1 MGFEEVRDAVLGSVQ
16 PELGPPS
23 SSAHRYGLKVWFAE
37 SKREHYEA
45 QVVRVDGAVVMEIGF
60 HAEHPKAPDND
71 AVITRLAAS
80 EGTWRPVLGPDAVL
94 GPFLGR
100 TGWTR
105 VSETWPPPRF
115 EDIDEVLEIADRLA
129 DYIHALEPVRRGGG
143 PRSSGREG

>member
-1 MGFEEVRDAVLGSVQ
+1 MEIAGFEEVRDAVLASVA

-45 QVVRVDGAVVMEIGF
+45 QVIRVDGDPVLEIGF
-60 HAEHPKAPDND
+60 HAEHPKAPEND
-71 AVITRLAAS
+71 AVLALLAAS
-80 EGTWRPVLGPDAVL
+80 ERRWRSALGPDAEI

-115 EDIDEVLEIADRLA
+115 ADIDEVIEIAARLV
-129 DYIHALEPVRRGGG
+129 DYINVLEPLRRS
-143 PRSSGREG
+143 R